1 MDFRIIQIYNSKRL
15 IDYPYHITGYS
26 SDQVTEEFIEEII
39 SDPSVCTIGIF
50 DLLPDKTFNLLERV
64 YSKRPDIEFRVSGWN
79 PNDDFIG
86 WDLRFLTQMPSI
98 RKLSIYGFPCFD
110 TDLTILKNMSNLK
123 ELRIQLYEVKDYSFV
138 KILPEGI
145 ENLYIDALQRYGRP
159 KFDCRW
165 LLRLK
170 SLHTLYLGKIEQ
182 NLDCIVNLK
191 HLKNLSLSGT
201 WRRDLSFLKQMT
213 VESLSISWVSENK
226 IDWNSLRDINTL
238 RYLKLFSI
246 RKLSDLDFVSS
257 MMALEKLDLVWMGS
271 ILKLPD
277 LSKLSHLKE
286 VNIDTANRLTDVSSL
301 KNVKT
306 LTNLMISNCKHLKS
320 CYCKE
325 GEELPDLT

>member
-1 MDFRIIQIYNSKRL
+1 MDFRIIQIHNSTSQ
-15 IDYPYHITGYS
+15 IDYPYHKVGYN

-50 DLLPDKTFNLLERV
+50 DLLPDKTFNMLERV

-98 RKLSIYGFPCFD
+98 RKLSIDGFPCLE
-110 TDLTILKNMSNLK
+110 TDLTILQNMSNLK
-123 ELRIQLYEVKDYSFV
+123 ELRVKLHEVKDYSFI

-145 ENLYIDALQRYGRP
+145 ENLFIDAIQRYGRP

-165 LLRLK
+165 LLHLK

-213 VESLSISWVSENK
+213 IESLSISWVSENK
-226 IDWNSLRDINTL
+226 IDWNSLRDIKTL
-238 RYLKLFSI
+238 KYLELLSI
-246 RKLSDLDFVSS
+246 KKLSDLDFVCS
-257 MMALEKLDLVWMGS
+257 MTALEKLNLIWMGS
-271 ILKLPD
+271 VPKLPD
-277 LSKLSHLKE
+277 LSRLSHLKE
-286 VNIDTANRLTDVSSL
+286 VNIDTVNRLTDVSTL

-306 LTNLMISNCKHLKS
+306 LTTLMISNCKHLKS